1 MRNYQTMS
9 SSANIKLFIFA
20 AIVTACVVIAPAQV
34 PSRPAAPPA
43 RLLADLKNPSAA
55 TRREA
60 ANQLGAMRAD
70 ASRALIEALSDK
82 DAGVREAAAFALGQ
96 IASRAATERLTRLLA
111 DKDAEVRATA
121 AFALGMLGD
130 RRSIAVLSKAQDDAD
145 AGVRSSAV
153 VGLGL
158 MQDEDAVDELIEML
172 TDSSFDVRYDAAW
185 SLGQIGEPD
194 ADSPLRMAVANLDL
208 PGVNDASREA
218 FRQAVQNALDR
229 LRTEEHAQ
237 SAPPPRPRR
246 ATGVIAEPQR
256 YSSTTRPAR
265 IRQSVKAL
273 ATERASRA
281 RITGTV
287 VLQVLVAADGSAVRA
302 YVVRRLGYGLDQRAV
317 QAILQYKF
325 ETAMQSGL
333 PQSTWIEVEV
343 KF

>member
-9 SSANIKLFIFA
+9 SSAHIKIFIFA
-20 AIVTACVVIAPAQV
+20 AVITVCAASAARAQVRPAQ
-34 PSRPAAPPA
+34 PPA
-43 RLLADLKNPSAA
+43 RLLADLRSSSAA

-60 ANQLGAMRAD
+60 ANKLGAMRAD
-70 ASRALIEALSDK
+70 ASRALIEALTDK
-82 DAGVREAAAFALGQ
+82 DASVREAAAFALGQ
-96 IASRAATERLTRLLA
+96 IATRSATERLTRLLV

-121 AFALGMLGD
+121 AFALGYLGD
-130 RRSIAVLSKAQDDAD
+130 RRSIAPLSKAQDDAD

-172 TDSSFDVRYDAAW
+172 NDPSFDVRYDAAW
-185 SLGQIGEPD
+185 SLGQIGD
-194 ADSPLRMAVANLDL
+194 ADADGPLRVAVANLDL
-208 PGVNDASREA
+208 PGLNDASREA
-218 FRQAVQNALDR
+218 FRQAVQNALEN

-246 ATGVIAEPQR
+246 ATGVVSEPHR
-256 YSSTTRPAR
+256 YSSVTRPAR

-273 ATERASRA
+273 ATERALRA
-281 RITGTV
+281 GVTGTV
-287 VLQVLVAADGSAVRA
+287 VLQVLVAADGRAVRA

-325 ETAMQSGL
+325 DTAMQSGL